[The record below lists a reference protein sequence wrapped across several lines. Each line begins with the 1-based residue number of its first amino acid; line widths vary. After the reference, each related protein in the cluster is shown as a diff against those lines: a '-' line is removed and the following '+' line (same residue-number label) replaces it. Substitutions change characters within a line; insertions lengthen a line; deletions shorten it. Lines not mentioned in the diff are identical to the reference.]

1 MAGEIVKDTHNYF
14 LVQVDDKGVERGI
27 KIQYNGQPSEVLD
40 ANFATEF
47 EDIERAKKLAQQYN
61 MLNAMQFDF
70 GIVDRKVTI
79 YVVERNTTLNFT
91 DKPQNVDE
99 TSEEVTE

>member
-1 MAGEIVKDTHNYF
+1 MAGEIVKDTHKYL

-47 EDIERAKKLAQQYN
+47 EDIERATKLAQQYN
-61 MLNAMQFDF
+61 MLNAMQFDY

-79 YVVERNTTLNFT
+79 YVVESNATLNFI
-91 DKPQNVDE
+91 DKPQE
-99 TSEEVTE
+99 TETTTE

>member
-14 LVQVDDKGVERGI
+14 LVQVDDKGVERGV
-27 KIQYNGQPSEVLD
+27 KIQYNGQPTEVLD

-61 MLNAMQFDF
+61 MLNAMQFEF
-70 GIVDRKVTI
+70 GIVEKKVTI
-79 YVVERNTTLNFT
+79 YVVERNTSLNFI
-91 DKPQNVDE
+91 DKPQE
-99 TSEEVTE
+99 TETTE

>member
-1 MAGEIVKDTHNYF
+1 MAGEIVKDKHNYF

-61 MLNAMQFDF
+61 MLNAMQFEF
-70 GIVDRKVTI
+70 GIVEKKVTI
-79 YVVERNTTLNFT
+79 YVVERNTTLNFI
-91 DKPQNVDE
+91 DKPQE
-99 TSEEVTE
+99 TETTTE